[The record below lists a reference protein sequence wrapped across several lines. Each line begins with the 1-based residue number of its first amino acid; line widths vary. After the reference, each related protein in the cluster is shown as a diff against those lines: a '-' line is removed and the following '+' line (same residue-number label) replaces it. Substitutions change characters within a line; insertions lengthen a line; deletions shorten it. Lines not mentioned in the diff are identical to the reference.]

1 MTQWAKYLYNYF
13 GYLNISI
20 YDAEGCYIDKEGV
33 TSREI
38 KKDIA
43 DLEDLNQYRAIIN
56 YNTLTVSGYIEV
68 LTLMEHEKN
77 ILNTILPFVEACMEL
92 E

>member
-33 TSREI
+33 VSWEI
-38 KKDIA
+38 KKDITV
-43 DLEDLNQYRAIIN
+43 LEESNQYRAIIN

-92 E
+92 K